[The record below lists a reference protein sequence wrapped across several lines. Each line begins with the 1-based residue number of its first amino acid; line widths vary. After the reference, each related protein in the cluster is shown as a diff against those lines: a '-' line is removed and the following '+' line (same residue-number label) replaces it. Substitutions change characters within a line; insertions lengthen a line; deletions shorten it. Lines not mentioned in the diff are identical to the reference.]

1 MPFLSSCC
9 SLVVASCFQSL
20 YSSIRSCNLGG
31 ILLSHV
37 ATSLHSLTFGCQG
50 HGCPSEQAQL
60 CMCYI
65 TLAMKHLLKF
75 WGFFRTG
82 SKEHHKD
89 NEPVFYGTS
98 HVTTHNIHSS
108 SASGQIKCAIV
119 INIWFLEEIH
129 LVSEH
134 TDAPEELRLQ
144 SAPLEVKK
152 TVCQLPRFFSLPFR
166 LPPLIIIFISIA
178 PNQSS

>member
-1 MPFLSSCC
+1 
-9 SLVVASCFQSL
+9 
-20 YSSIRSCNLGG
+20 
-31 ILLSHV
+31 
-37 ATSLHSLTFGCQG
+37 
-50 HGCPSEQAQL
+50 
-60 CMCYI
+60 
-65 TLAMKHLLKF
+65 MKHLLKF

-178 PNQSS
+178 PNQSSWVKLTSVCVHSLEIVVLSLRSCHGVEKAAALTRFHLRVSLLTSK